1 MKRTALALAFILITV
16 FLVGVSVDN
25 FPIVRLAKAN
35 PYYPPEWIIK
45 SPKNHI
51 AYSLNSISFSFIVS
65 SIFYYDYYYTID
77 TPIAQTPIDGPTGQ
91 GKILVDAILT
101 SAIPRTEVSTLKT
114 FQFTIE
120 LHGLSEGQHS
130 LTLYHGY
137 NVFTGWRYEPAS
149 ATIIFYVDSSAP
161 KITNLSV
168 NNNDSGDR
176 VLSFNVDTETSWVG
190 YSLDNQANVTVNSD
204 IFLKGLAVGSHN
216 VTVYAEDSAGNM
228 GASETIYFTIAEPPE
243 PFPTTLLATASVT
256 SVAIIGVGLLV
267 YFKKGKQF
275 LKQS

>member
-1 MKRTALALAFILITV
+1 MKKTAFALAFILIAV
-16 FLVGVSVDN
+16 FLVCVSVDS

-45 SPKNHI
+45 SPKNHT

-91 GKILVDAILT
+91 GKILVDATLISET
-101 SAIPRTEVSTLKT
+101 PRTEVSTLKT
-114 FQFTIE
+114 FQFAIE
-120 LHGLSEGQHS
+120 LQGLSEGQHN

-149 ATIIFYVDSSAP
+149 ATIIFYVDSSVP
-161 KITNLSV
+161 EITNLSV
-168 NNNDSGDR
+168 NNYDSGVR
-176 VLSFNVDTETSWVG
+176 LLSFTVDEEASWVG

-204 IFLKGLAVGSHN
+204 IYLKGLAVGFHS

-228 GASETIYFTIAEPPE
+228 GASETLYFSVDEE
-243 PFPTTLLATASVT
+243 PFPT
-256 SVAIIGVGLLV
+256 LLV
-267 YFKKGKQF
+267 ASASLVTIAVFAVF
-275 LKQS
+275 LLYQRKHKH